1 MSNNRCSP
9 LKNPLLVTT
18 CNKMHMR
25 IKHISLAAISLGALL
40 ASIPVLG
47 QDSPE
52 SLLPPGFGEPAPAP
66 APRPAPAAPTPAPG
80 SVPARSVAPQA
91 SDPSSQTAGEQDVAE
106 TGRDLPLLARD
117 ENGELDLDALDD
129 VLQSQYELTAGE
141 RRSTD
146 EIGLLTPQYRGLPN
160 DAFGKEGGLY
170 LTSLIKNLNGPIL
183 SRWGSILLR
192 RTLLSKVVS
201 PENINPADWTAE
213 RAWRLLRMGEADA
226 ARSLVLKVD
235 GGNYTPRLYE
245 VAMQAHLA
253 TADPA
258 GICPL
263 VETGARVS
271 DAPTWVMFR
280 PICASFTGEQSRAT
294 SLLQQARRNKA
305 ATGIDYLLAEKTIG
319 AGFEGR
325 RAVSILW
332 DDIEFFNN
340 WRFGLGLATGVEPPD
355 RLYEQAGRHVQGW
368 RARAPM
374 LPIASRMK
382 AADTA
387 AAIGVFSNQAMVDLY
402 ATAYDDP
409 DTSDDQKAQASVLR
423 QAYTNDTAE
432 SRLAAMR
439 DLWNRSDNAFTRYSA
454 KILTARAAAKI
465 PPATALR
472 DQSYDLIASM
482 LTAGLDRSAIRWAN
496 IVEEGSDGWAL
507 LVVASPKNKSPVSY
521 GALDDFSDAD
531 VSEDKLRSKFL
542 LAAVAGLGRADQGA
556 IADFA
561 DDLNVNLG
569 RTTKWTKAIESASR
583 RGEQGTVALLA
594 AVGMQGRSWKAMSP
608 LHLYH
613 ITQSLKRVGLEA
625 EARMIAA
632 EALTRA

>member
-1 MSNNRCSP
+1 
-9 LKNPLLVTT
+9 
-18 CNKMHMR
+18 MHMR

-355 RLYEQAGRHVQGW
+355 RLYEKAGRHVQGW

-439 DLWNRSDNAFTRYSA
+439 DLWSRSDNAFTRYSA

>member
-1 MSNNRCSP
+1 
-9 LKNPLLVTT
+9 
-18 CNKMHMR
+18 MHMR

-521 GALDDFSDAD
+521 GALDDFGDAD

>member
-1 MSNNRCSP
+1 MP
-9 LKNPLLVTT
+9 V
-18 CNKMHMR
+18 R
-25 IKHISLAAISLGALL
+25 IKHISLVAVSLGALL
-40 ASIPVLG
+40 AAIPVLG

-66 APRPAPAAPTPAPG
+66 RPGPTVSPTPAPAPVPSG
-80 SVPARSVAPQA
+80 SVTQQPI
-91 SDPSSQTAGEQDVAE
+91 DPSRQIDGEQDITE
-106 TGRDLPLLARD
+106 TGRDLPLLTLD
-117 ENGELDLDALDD
+117 ENGELDLEALDEA
-129 VLQSQYELTAGE
+129 LQSQYVLSAGE

-146 EIGLLTPQYRGLPN
+146 EIGVLTPQYKGLPK
-160 DAFGKEGGLY
+160 DAFGNEGGLY

-192 RTLLSKVVS
+192 RALLSKVVS
-201 PENINPADWTAE
+201 PENIDPADWTAE

-235 GGNYTPRLYE
+235 VGNYTPRLYE

-263 VETGARVS
+263 VDAGARVS

-280 PICASFTGEQSRAT
+280 PICASLSGEQSRAT

-340 WRFGLGLATGVEPPD
+340 WRFGLGVATGVEPPD
-355 RLYEQAGRHVQGW
+355 RLYDQAGRHVQGW

-374 LPIASRMK
+374 LPMASRMK
-382 AADTA
+382 AADIA
-387 AAIGVFSNQAMVDLY
+387 AAIGVFSSQAMVDLY
-402 ATAYDDP
+402 AAAYDDP
-409 DTSDDQKAQASVLR
+409 ETSDDLKAQASVLR

-432 SRLAAMR
+432 TRLAAMR
-439 DLWNRSDNAFTRYSA
+439 DLWVRSDNELTRYSS

-465 PPATALR
+465 PPAAALR

-482 LTAGLDRSAIRWAN
+482 LTAGLDRSAIRWTN

-507 LVVASPKNKSPVSY
+507 LAVASPNRKSPVSY
-521 GALDDFSDAD
+521 GALDDFGDAD
-531 VSEDKLRSKFL
+531 TSDDKLRSKFL
-542 LAAVAGLGRADQGA
+542 LAAVAGLARADQQT

-561 DDLNVNLG
+561 DDLSLDLR
-569 RTTKWTKAIESASR
+569 RTTRWTRAIQLASR
-583 RGEQGTVALLA
+583 RGQKGTVALLA
-594 AVGMQGRSWKAMSP
+594 AVGMQGRSWNAMSP

-613 ITQSLKRVGLEA
+613 IVQSLERVGLEP

>member
-1 MSNNRCSP
+1 M
-9 LKNPLLVTT
+9 PLL
-18 CNKMHMR
+18 
-25 IKHISLAAISLGALL
+25 SL
-40 ASIPVLG
+40 
-47 QDSPE
+47 
-52 SLLPPGFGEPAPAP
+52 
-66 APRPAPAAPTPAPG
+66 
-80 SVPARSVAPQA
+80 
-91 SDPSSQTAGEQDVAE
+91 
-106 TGRDLPLLARD
+106 D
-117 ENGELDLDALDD
+117 ENGELDLDALDEAF
-129 VLQSQYELTAGE
+129 QPQYALTEGE

-146 EIGLLTPQYRGLPN
+146 EIGVLTPQYKGLPN

-235 GGNYTPRLYE
+235 VGNYTPRLYE

-258 GICPL
+258 GICP
-263 VETGARVS
+263 VVDAGARVS

-294 SLLQQARRNKA
+294 SLLRQARRNKA

-340 WRFGLGLATGVEPPD
+340 WRYGLGVATGVEPPD
-355 RLYEQAGRHVQGW
+355 RLYDQAGRHVQGW

-374 LPIASRMK
+374 LPLESRLK

-387 AAIGVFSNQAMVDLY
+387 AALGVFSNQAMVDLY
-402 ATAYDDP
+402 AAAYDDP

-423 QAYTNDTAE
+423 QAYTEDSAE
-432 SRLAAMR
+432 QRLAAMR
-439 DLWNRSDNAFTRYSA
+439 DLWGRSDKELTRYSS

-465 PPATALR
+465 PPAAALR

-482 LTAGLDRSAIRWAN
+482 LAAGLDRSAIRWTN

-507 LVVASPKNKSPVSY
+507 LAVASPTHNNPVSY
-521 GALDDFSDAD
+521 GALDDFGDAD
-531 VSEDKLRSKFL
+531 ISEDKLRSQFL
-542 LAAVAGLGRADQGA
+542 LAAVAGLARADQQTV
-556 IADFA
+556 ADFA
-561 DDLNVNLG
+561 EDLSVDLS
-569 RTTKWTKAIESASR
+569 RTTRWTRAIQLASR
-583 RGEQGTVALLA
+583 RGQKGTVALLA
-594 AVGMQGRSWKAMSP
+594 AVGMQGRNWKAMSP

-613 ITQSLKRVGLEA
+613 IVQSLERVGLGP

>member
-1 MSNNRCSP
+1 
-9 LKNPLLVTT
+9 
-18 CNKMHMR
+18 MR
-25 IKHISLAAISLGALL
+25 IKHISLVAVSLGALL
-40 ASIPVLG
+40 AAIPVLG

-66 APRPAPAAPTPAPG
+66 RPGPTVSPTPAPAPVPSG
-80 SVPARSVAPQA
+80 SVTQQPI
-91 SDPSSQTAGEQDVAE
+91 DPSRQIDGEQDITE
-106 TGRDLPLLARD
+106 TGRNLPLLTLD
-117 ENGELDLDALDD
+117 ENGELDLEALDEA
-129 VLQSQYELTAGE
+129 LQSQYVLSAGE

-146 EIGLLTPQYRGLPN
+146 EIGVLTPQYKGLPK
-160 DAFGKEGGLY
+160 DAFGNEGGLY

-192 RTLLSKVVS
+192 RALLSKVVS
-201 PENINPADWTAE
+201 PENIDPADWTAE

-235 GGNYTPRLYE
+235 VGNYTPRLYE

-263 VETGARVS
+263 VDAGARVS

-280 PICASFTGEQSRAT
+280 PICASLSGEQSRAT

-340 WRFGLGLATGVEPPD
+340 WRFGLGVATGVEPPD
-355 RLYEQAGRHVQGW
+355 RLYDQAGRHVQGW

-374 LPIASRMK
+374 LPMASRMK
-382 AADTA
+382 AADIA
-387 AAIGVFSNQAMVDLY
+387 AAIGVFSSQAMVDLY
-402 ATAYDDP
+402 AAAYDDP
-409 DTSDDQKAQASVLR
+409 ETSDDLKAQASVLR

-432 SRLAAMR
+432 TRLAAMR
-439 DLWNRSDNAFTRYSA
+439 DLWVRSDNELTRYSS

-465 PPATALR
+465 PPAAALR

-482 LTAGLDRSAIRWAN
+482 LTAGLDRSAIRWTN

-507 LVVASPKNKSPVSY
+507 LAVASPNRKSPVSY
-521 GALDDFSDAD
+521 GALDDFGDAD
-531 VSEDKLRSKFL
+531 TSDDKLRSKFL
-542 LAAVAGLGRADQGA
+542 LAAVAGLARADQQT

-561 DDLNVNLG
+561 DDLSLDLR
-569 RTTKWTKAIESASR
+569 RTTRWTRAIQLASR
-583 RGEQGTVALLA
+583 RGQKGTVALLA
-594 AVGMQGRSWKAMSP
+594 AVGMQGRSWNAMSP

-613 ITQSLKRVGLEA
+613 IVESLERVGLEP

>member
-1 MSNNRCSP
+1 
-9 LKNPLLVTT
+9 
-18 CNKMHMR
+18 MHMR

-439 DLWNRSDNAFTRYSA
+439 DLWSRSDNAFTRYSA

>member
-1 MSNNRCSP
+1 
-9 LKNPLLVTT
+9 
-18 CNKMHMR
+18 MHMR

-355 RLYEQAGRHVQGW
+355 RLYEKAGRHVQGW

>member
-1 MSNNRCSP
+1 MP
-9 LKNPLLVTT
+9 VQ
-18 CNKMHMR
+18 
-25 IKHISLAAISLGALL
+25 IKHLSLAAVGLGALL
-40 ASIPVLG
+40 AAIPVLG

-66 APRPAPAAPTPAPG
+66 APRPAPTVAPTPAPG
-80 SVPARSVAPQA
+80 PVPADSVTSQT
-91 SDPSSQTAGEQDVAE
+91 SDPSRQTGNDVNVAE
-106 TGRDLPLLARD
+106 TARDMPALPLD
-117 ENGELDLDALDD
+117 ENGELDLDALDEAF
-129 VLQSQYELTAGE
+129 QPQYAITEGE

-146 EIGLLTPQYRGLPN
+146 EIGVLTPQYKGLPN
-160 DAFGKEGGLY
+160 DAFGEEGGLY
-170 LTSLIKNLNGPIL
+170 LTSLIRNLNGPIL

-201 PENINPADWTAE
+201 PENMNPADWTAE

-235 GGNYTPRLYE
+235 VGNYTPRLYE

-258 GICPL
+258 GICP
-263 VETGARVS
+263 VVDAGARVS
-271 DAPTWVMFR
+271 DAPTWVLFR

-294 SLLQQARRNKA
+294 SLLRQARRSKA

-332 DDIEFFNN
+332 DDIEYFNN
-340 WRFGLGLATGVEPPD
+340 WRFGLGVATGVEPPD

-374 LPIASRMK
+374 LPLASRMK
-382 AADTA
+382 ALDTA
-387 AAIGVFSNQAMVDLY
+387 AALGVFSSQAMVDLY
-402 ATAYDDP
+402 SAVYDDP

-423 QAYTNDTAE
+423 QAYTNDTAKT
-432 SRLAAMR
+432 RLVAMR
-439 DLWNRSDNAFTRYSA
+439 DLWGRSDNEMTRYSSQ
-454 KILTARAAAKI
+454 ILTARAAARI
-465 PPATALR
+465 PPADALR

-482 LTAGLDRSAIRWAN
+482 LTAGLDRSAIRWKN

-507 LVVASPKNKSPVSY
+507 LAVASPTNNGPVSY
-521 GALDDFSDAD
+521 GALDDFGDAD
-531 VSEDKLRSKFL
+531 TSEGKLRSKFL
-542 LAAVAGLGRADQGA
+542 LAAVAGLARADQQT

-561 DDLNVNLG
+561 DDLGVDLS
-569 RTTKWTKAIESASR
+569 RTTRWTRAIQLASR
-583 RGEQGTVALLA
+583 RGQQGTVALLA
-594 AVGMQGRSWKAMSP
+594 AVGMQGRDWKAMSP

-613 ITQSLKRVGLEA
+613 IVQSLERVGLEP

>member
-1 MSNNRCSP
+1 MP
-9 LKNPLLVTT
+9 V
-18 CNKMHMR
+18 R
-25 IKHISLAAISLGALL
+25 IKHISLAAVSLGTLL
-40 ASIPVLG
+40 AAIPVLG
-47 QDSPE
+47 QNSPE

-66 APRPAPAAPTPAPG
+66 TPRPTPPVSPTPAPG
-80 SVPARSVAPQA
+80 PVPADSATPQT
-91 SDPSSQTAGEQDVAE
+91 SDSSRQSGNEVDVTE
-106 TGRDLPLLARD
+106 TGRDMPSLPLD
-117 ENGELDLDALDD
+117 ENGELDLDALDEAF
-129 VLQSQYELTAGE
+129 QPQYAITESE

-146 EIGLLTPQYRGLPN
+146 EIGVLTPQYNGLAN
-160 DAFGKEGGLY
+160 DAFGQEGGLY
-170 LTSLIKNLNGPIL
+170 LTSLIRNLNGPIL

-201 PENINPADWTAE
+201 PENVNPADWTAE

-235 GGNYTPRLYE
+235 VGNYTPRLYE

-258 GICPL
+258 GICP
-263 VETGARVS
+263 VVDAGARVS

-332 DDIEFFNN
+332 DDIEYFNN
-340 WRFGLGLATGVEPPD
+340 WRFGLGVATGVEPPD

-374 LPIASRMK
+374 LPLASRMK
-382 AADTA
+382 ALDTA
-387 AAIGVFSNQAMVDLY
+387 AALGVFSSQAMVDLY
-402 ATAYDDP
+402 AAVYDDP
-409 DTSDDQKAQASVLR
+409 DTSDDLKAQASVLR

-432 SRLAAMR
+432 TRLAAMR
-439 DLWNRSDNAFTRYSA
+439 DLWGRSGNELTRYSNQ
-454 KILTARAAAKI
+454 ILTARAAARI
-465 PPATALR
+465 PPAEALR
-472 DQSYDLIASM
+472 DESYDLIASM
-482 LTAGLDRSAIRWAN
+482 LTAGLDRSAIRWKN

-507 LVVASPKNKSPVSY
+507 LAVASPTSNSPVSY

-531 VSEDKLRSKFL
+531 TSEGKLRSKFL
-542 LAAVAGLGRADQGA
+542 LAAVAGLTRADQQT

-561 DDLNVNLG
+561 DDLSVDLS
-569 RTTKWTKAIESASR
+569 RTTKWTRAIQLASR
-583 RGEQGTVALLA
+583 RGQQGTVALLA
-594 AVGMQGRSWKAMSP
+594 AVGMQGRDWKAMSP

-613 ITQSLKRVGLEA
+613 IVQSLERVGLEP

>member
-1 MSNNRCSP
+1 M
-9 LKNPLLVTT
+9 
-18 CNKMHMR
+18 
-25 IKHISLAAISLGALL
+25 
-40 ASIPVLG
+40 
-47 QDSPE
+47 
-52 SLLPPGFGEPAPAP
+52 
-66 APRPAPAAPTPAPG
+66 
-80 SVPARSVAPQA
+80 
-91 SDPSSQTAGEQDVAE
+91 
-106 TGRDLPLLARD
+106 ARD

-507 LVVASPKNKSPVSY
+507 LAVASPKNNSPVSY
-521 GALDDFSDAD
+521 GALDDFGDAD

-542 LAAVAGLGRADQGA
+542 LAAIAGLGRADQGA

-594 AVGMQGRSWKAMSP
+594 AVGMQGRNWNAMSP